1 MPASRVQLLPALLI
15 NQIAA
20 GEVVDRPASVVK
32 ELLENSL
39 DAGARRVEILLEES
53 GLRRIRIRDDGHG
66 IAPDDLALCLARH
79 ATSKIRSLEELEQVE
94 SFGFR
99 GEALPAIASVA
110 RLQLTSRET
119 GTEQAWQISVSGGES
134 GELAPAA
141 HPAGTTVEVRDL
153 FFNTPA
159 RRKFLKGERTELF
172 HVQDVVRAAALAR
185 FDVEFRFQSAE
196 RSVWRLPPALD
207 AQARHQR
214 VAEILGEGFLENSLY
229 VEHEHLG
236 LRLEGWVGLP
246 NFNRANTAAQHFF
259 VNGRPVRDKT
269 VAHAV
274 RQAFSDVLFK
284 GRHPAFV
291 LYLCLDPASVD
302 VNVHPAKQEV
312 RFREAR
318 LVHDFL
324 YRTLY
329 QVLGEYRPSATPIPE
344 PAPRENNEAPAF
356 KPDLPLSS
364 ARPAPARGQGA
375 LPLREP
381 GADYWAA
388 LVAPAIAPAA
398 SLVPEQPSGPMPAD
412 IGQHALGRAIGQ
424 VAGRFILAE
433 NDQGLVLV
441 DQHAA
446 HERVLYE
453 ELKQQLGTGQSVQAL
468 LIPVQLT
475 LSPAQM
481 QVWEA
486 HQSAF
491 RENGFDCSAL
501 GPQTLVVRSMPRLL
515 SGRDLGPLFQVFLD
529 DLRELGSSRHTEECI
544 HALLGNI
551 ACKAAI
557 KANHPLSL
565 EEMNALL
572 RQVEQTP
579 RAGQCNHGRPTYVQM
594 SLDEMDRLFLRGR

>member
-119 GTEQAWQISVSGGES
+119 GMEQAWQISVSGGES

-246 NFNRANTAAQHFF
+246 TFNRANTAAQHFF

-291 LYLCLDPASVD
+291 LYLTLDPASVD

-324 YRTLY
+324 FRTLY
-329 QVLGEYRPSATPIPE
+329 QVLGEHRPAAVPTPE
-344 PAPRENNEAPAF
+344 AAPREHIEAPSF
-356 KPDLPLSS
+356 KPDLPLTP

-375 LPLREP
+375 LPLRES
-381 GADYWAA
+381 GADYWSA
-388 LVAPAIAPAA
+388 LVAPAITQAA
-398 SLVPEQPSGPMPAD
+398 GPVPEQPFPPMPAD

-433 NDQGLVLV
+433 NEQGLVLV

-453 ELKQQLGTGQSVQAL
+453 QLKQQLGTGQSVQEL

-486 HQSAF
+486 YESAF

-515 SGRDLGPLFQVFLD
+515 SGRDLGPLFQIFLD
-529 DLRELGSSRHTEECI
+529 DLRELGSSRHTEERI